1 MEIIDLRD
9 ALKSKED
16 DLRKDYPSKRFTF
29 NHDLPPEEAIRVG
42 GREYILQM
50 IDEILDNSAK
60 HSKSEDVQIDIEV
73 AEAKGLADFDY
84 WRVEISDNGPG
95 IQDMMKT
102 GMAAEAFDP
111 ENRFSR
117 GIASSLSFMS
127 LIAEH
132 IGGRMRIQDRVEGDH
147 TKGTKIVLMLPKD
160 KEQNP
165 QRVSTEIASLDDKQT

>member
-1 MEIIDLRD
+1 
-9 ALKSKED
+9 
-16 DLRKDYPSKRFTF
+16 
-29 NHDLPPEEAIRVG
+29 
-42 GREYILQM
+42 M